1 MRIDL
6 PYTFVLYKDW
16 TVVAREV
23 CLPYRIG
30 MEERDILVHACCG
43 PCSTA
48 SIERLVGEG
57 WKPVLYFSNSNIFP
71 QEEAQK
77 RYEALLEVAQAYQL
91 EVIAEHYDHESWLAS
106 IKGHEGEREGGL
118 RCAKC
123 FAYNLAQ
130 AASKA
135 RQLGYSHFTTTLT
148 VSRFKNSSLI
158 FSVGKQ
164 FEGFECI
171 DFKKQGGF
179 DKSVKLT
186 KELGIYRQHYCGCEF
201 SMR

>member
-1 MRIDL
+1 M
-6 PYTFVLYKDW
+6 
-16 TVVAREV
+16 VAREV

-106 IKGHEGEREGGL
+106 IKGHEGEREGGS

>member
-1 MRIDL
+1 MGWKVVKTMTVPAQTSKVPNWFFVQRIGL

-30 MEERDILVHACCG
+30 MEARDILLHACCG

-48 SIERLVGEG
+48 SIERLFDEG

-71 QEEAQK
+71 EEEAK
-77 RYEALLEVAQAYQL
+77 RRYEALLEVAKAYQL
-91 EVIAEHYDHESWLAS
+91 EVIAELYDHESWLAS
-106 IKGHEGEREGGL
+106 IKGLEGEREGGS
-118 RCAKC
+118 RCEKC

-135 RQLGYSHFTTTLT
+135 RQLGYPISHP
-148 VSRFKNSSLI
+148 R
-158 FSVGKQ
+158 
-164 FEGFECI
+164 
-171 DFKKQGGF
+171 
-179 DKSVKLT
+179 
-186 KELGIYRQHYCGCEF
+186 
-201 SMR
+201 